1 MNKKKR
7 KLAIKKY
14 TKNNWLHLDKP
25 RVSPLNEIDFIK
37 ELYQFHN
44 AADQLSIAKR
54 EDFKS
59 EWESELYILVQWLK
73 NYNKNFLDNL
83 SSFLKLEEK
92 GLDFNSIKFEDFKEE
107 IESFIYEEGH
117 IFNIRA
123 TMTRYRKLRLKWIL
137 MASHVTY
144 NSSLPQRD
152 KEILILRTAWLNR
165 AEYEWNHHILVGRQA
180 GLSNEEIEQI
190 KLGPESQGWSHFD
203 KILLSA
209 VDELYKNSILSD
221 LTWKSLSEQ
230 YDINQLMDVVFV
242 IGSYNMLAMFMN
254 SFGLH
259 TEDCVKRRLNES

>member
-1 MNKKKR
+1 MKKKKR
-7 KLAIKKY
+7 EQTIKGN
-14 TKNNWLHLDKP
+14 TKNNWLDLGKP
-25 RVSPLNEIDFIK
+25 RISPLNEIDFIK

-44 AADQLSIAKR
+44 AINQLSIAKR
-54 EDFKS
+54 EEFES
-59 EWESELYILVQWLK
+59 EWESELYALVQWLR
-73 NYNKNFLDNL
+73 NYNKNTLDNL

-92 GLDFNSIKFEDFKEE
+92 GLDINSIKFKDFKED
-107 IESFIYEEGH
+107 IQSFIYQEGQ

-152 KEILILRTAWLNR
+152 KEILILRTAWLNK
-165 AEYEWNHHILVGRQA
+165 AEYEWNHHVLVGRQA

-190 KLGPESQGWSHFD
+190 KLGSESQGWSHFD
-203 KILLSA
+203 KTLLCA
-209 VDELYKNSILSD
+209 VDDLYDNSILSD

-230 YDINQLMDVVFV
+230 YDINQLMDVIFV
-242 IGSYNMLAMFMN
+242 VGSYNMLAMFMN
-254 SFGLH
+254 SFGLQ